1 MADVVGVLVIIVLPL
16 PADGV
21 LVGLLEQSEVLSAP
35 ICVGRSA
42 VVVVQCDPRMSGSAF
57 RRPMR
62 PVL

>member
-1 MADVVGVLVIIVLPL
+1 MVDVVGVLAIMLLVLT
-16 PADGV
+16 ADDA
-21 LVGLLEQSEVLSAP
+21 LTGLLEQSEVLSAP